1 MTWWGQDHLKVSRF
15 CIKKEILRFHLIVL
29 YSNFPDKLW
38 KQFVKNSFWCIVQ
51 NCFERLWTSFGDP
64 KPIAAQPSCPS
75 VNVLQLLEEILRD
88 AFYTNLDQS
97 WNYTLRANQLEKL
110 EAAKAAWLVC
120 LRGHSQMTSALFGVS
135 DTPWW
140 LCQPIISFW
149 PPRWCFKLMTS
160 FVNSPEP
167 KTNICR
173 IKFISISLQNLRYDI
188 GHWLF

>member
-97 WNYTLRANQLEKL
+97 WNYTLRAKKAMELCSEKMDHHHWRMS
-110 EAAKAAWLVC
+110 ASHYKWFLVKNC
-120 LRGHSQMTSALFGVS
+120 CKSREILKMN
-135 DTPWW
+135 
-140 LCQPIISFW
+140 LC
-149 PPRWCFKLMTS
+149 
-160 FVNSPEP
+160 FVNFALDLTL
-167 KTNICR
+167 KMV
-173 IKFISISLQNLRYDI
+173 
-188 GHWLF
+188 HWYWYCIWKRC